1 MKTRHFYI
9 FLRLILISILL
20 FSLSCNNSETK
31 KYTIGFSQTGI
42 NDEWRKSM
50 NQAMKI
56 QAAFYP
62 GIELKI
68 LEGQDDVKDQIKDIE
83 QLIGENI
90 DVLIVS
96 PVQAT
101 PITPIVEKAFKKGIP
116 VLIVDRKINGE
127 NYTAYLGADNYQ
139 VGTNAANYLASLT
152 TESKNIIEIKGLLG
166 SSPASERSSGF
177 NNVINDVPNLSV
189 VNRIQGNWE
198 SYSIKDSLSKTLDS
212 IKNVDY
218 IFAHNDR
225 MALGAWEVLKEKGLE
240 KSIKIIGV
248 DGLNGP
254 NGGIKL
260 VQDEVLMS
268 TILYPTG
275 GEEAIKLAVKILN
288 GETVAKKNIL
298 GTTVIDSRNAD
309 ILKNQFDKITQQQN
323 DIEKQQ
329 DKIQLQE
336 KTYSTQSNRLKV
348 LLGLLI
354 TSLLLAGYSIYSAYN
369 IKKKKRELEIRNNKI
384 TIQRNQIKKFAEE
397 VKISND
403 AKVNFFTGLSH
414 EFKTPI
420 TLILSSIES
429 LSENNALKD
438 NKLLREVGLIYN
450 NSKRLLRLINQLL
463 DFRKIEDRKFIL
475 KASETNLYEFSTGIF
490 KDFER
495 EAQKRNIE
503 FTINTNDENLK
514 IYIDRNLMD
523 KVYFNLLSNAFKFT
537 PDNGSIH
544 INIENETD
552 SNFVKIL
559 FKDSGIGIPKK
570 DLQGVFKAFFQ
581 ASNNKKPSSG
591 IGLHLSMEF
600 VEMHKGSIDVSSKHG
615 TEFTLKLY
623 KGHAH
628 LSSDEIVYEPDLVDN
643 SILNFDSNFEENE
656 FSEVGAIND
665 DERYSILIIE
675 DNSDLIKFLKNKLKD
690 EYEVHISDGSDGIE
704 KAFELVPDIIIC
716 DINLP
721 DKTGFE
727 ICEILKN
734 DLRTSHIPTI
744 MLTALNNKESYIKG
758 LESGADLYLTKPF
771 SFAILSQSVKT
782 MIYNREKLRY
792 YFINNIHKINTEHD
806 FGSIEQDFLS
816 KINQIINENLDNSKF
831 SVENLASVLNISRVQ
846 LYRKTKAILGVSI
859 SDYIQNI
866 RLEKAKTLLQET
878 QLTISEIAYATGF
891 SSPNY
896 FSTSFKN
903 KFDNSPKAYREES

>member
-1 MKTRHFYI
+1 MKTKQFY
-9 FLRLILISILL
+9 
-20 FSLSCNNSETK
+20 FSLKLTLVLTLLICLSCSNPEDNK
-31 KYTIGFSQTGI
+31 QTIGFSQTGI

-62 GIELKI
+62 EIELKI
-68 LEGQDDVKDQIKDIE
+68 LEGQDDINDQIKDIE
-83 QLIGENI
+83 ALIADNV

-96 PVQAT
+96 PVQAA
-101 PITPIVEKAFKKGIP
+101 PITPIVERAFEKGIP

-139 VGTNAANYLASLT
+139 VGKNAANYLASLS
-152 TESKNIIEIKGLLG
+152 TESKRIIEIKGLLG

-177 NNVINDVPNLSV
+177 NNVITNTPNLNIV
-189 VNRIQGNWE
+189 KRVQGNWE
-198 SYSIKDSLSKTLDS
+198 SYSIKDSLSRVLDTN
-212 IKNVDY
+212 KNIDY

-240 KSIKIIGV
+240 KSIKIVGV

-254 NGGIKL
+254 NGGIKH
-260 VQDEVLMS
+260 VQDQVFMA

-288 GETVAKKNIL
+288 GEKVAKRNIL
-298 GTTVIDSRNAD
+298 ETTVIDSRNAD

-336 KTYSTQSNRLKV
+336 KIYFTQNNRLKI

-354 TSLLLAGYSIYSAYN
+354 TSLLLAAYSIYSAN
-369 IKKKKRELEIRNNKI
+369 SIRKKKRELEIRNNKI
-384 TIQRNQIKKFAEE
+384 TIQRNQIEKFAEE
-397 VKISND
+397 VKMSND

-429 LSENNALKD
+429 LSESNSIKD
-438 NKLLREVGLIYN
+438 NKLIREVGLIYN

-463 DFRKIEDRKFIL
+463 DFRKIEDRKFVL
-475 KASETNLYEFSTGIF
+475 KASETNLYEFSTRIF
-490 KDFER
+490 EDFKR
-495 EAQKRNIE
+495 EAQKRNID
-503 FTINTNDENLK
+503 FSIKTNDENLK
-514 IYIDRNLMD
+514 IFIDRNLMD

-544 INIENETD
+544 INIVNEAN
-552 SNFVKIL
+552 SNFVKIH

-570 DLQGVFKAFFQ
+570 DLQNIFKAFFQ
-581 ASNNKKPSSG
+581 ASNNNKASSG
-591 IGLHLSMEF
+591 IGLHLSKEF
-600 VEMHKGSIDVSSKHG
+600 VEMHKGTIDVSSKHG
-615 TEFTLKLY
+615 TEFILTLY
-623 KGHAH
+623 KGNAH
-628 LSSDEIVYEPDLVDN
+628 LSSDEIIYEPDLVDN
-643 SILNFDSNFEENE
+643 SVLNFNSDFEENE
-656 FSEVGAIND
+656 FVEVGVGD
-665 DERYSILIIE
+665 DKERYSILIIE
-675 DNSDLIKFLKNKLKD
+675 DNSDLIKYLRNKLIS
-690 EYEVHISDGSDGIE
+690 EYDVHLSDGSDGIE
-704 KAFELVPDIIIC
+704 KAFEIVPDIIIC
-716 DINLP
+716 DINLS

-727 ICEILKN
+727 ICEILKK
-734 DLRTSHIPTI
+734 DLRASHIPVI

-771 SFAILSQSVKT
+771 SFAVLNQSVKT
-782 MIYNREKLRY
+782 LIYNREKLRY
-792 YFINNIHKINTEHD
+792 YFINNIHKINTD
-806 FGSIEQDFLS
+806 QSFGSIEQDFLS

-831 SVENLASVLNISRVQ
+831 SVENLASALNISRVQ

-866 RLEKAKTLLQET
+866 RLDKAKTLLQET

-903 KFDNSPKAYREES
+903 KFGNSPKEYRGS

>member
-1 MKTRHFYI
+1 
-9 FLRLILISILL
+9 
-20 FSLSCNNSETK
+20 
-31 KYTIGFSQTGI
+31 
-42 NDEWRKSM
+42 M
-50 NQAMKI
+50 NQAMRI
-56 QAAFYP
+56 QTAFYP
-62 GIELKI
+62 EIELKI
-68 LEGQDDVKDQIKDIE
+68 LEGQDDVNDQIKDIE
-83 QLIGENI
+83 ALIAENVDI
-90 DVLIVS
+90 LVVS

-101 PITPIVEKAFKKGIP
+101 PITPIVEKAYKKGIP

-139 VGTNAANYLASLT
+139 VGTNAANYLAYLT
-152 TESKNIIEIKGLLG
+152 TEPKNIIEIKGLLG

-177 NNVINDVPNLSV
+177 NNVINDIPNLSV
-189 VNRIQGNWE
+189 VKTIQGNWE
-198 SYSIKDSLSKTLDS
+198 SYSIKDSLSKILDS

-225 MALGAWEVLKEKGLE
+225 MALGTWEVLKEKGLE

-254 NGGIKL
+254 NGGIKH
-260 VQDEVLMS
+260 VQDQIFLA

-275 GEEAIKLAVKILN
+275 GEEAVELAVKILN

-323 DIEKQQ
+323 DIETQQ

-354 TSLLLAGYSIYSAYN
+354 TSLLLATYSIYSAYN
-369 IKKKKRELEIRNNKI
+369 IKKKKRELEIRNKKI

-397 VKISND
+397 VKTSND
-403 AKVNFFTGLSH
+403 AKTNFFTGLSH

-475 KASETNLYEFSTGIF
+475 KASETNIYEFSVRIF

-503 FTINTNDENLK
+503 FTISTNDKNL
-514 IYIDRNLMD
+514 IVCIDRNLMD

-544 INIENETD
+544 INIVNEVD

-570 DLQGVFKAFFQ
+570 DLQGVFQAFFQ
-581 ASNNKKPSSG
+581 ASNNNKASSG
-591 IGLHLSMEF
+591 IGLHLSKEF
-600 VEMHKGSIDVSSKHG
+600 VEMHKGAIGVSSKHG
-615 TEFTLKLY
+615 TEFTLTLY
-623 KGHAH
+623 KGSAH

-643 SILNFDSNFEENE
+643 SILSFNSDYEENE
-656 FSEVGAIND
+656 FTEVDVLND
-665 DERYSILIIE
+665 EERYSILIIE
-675 DNSDLIKFLKNKLKD
+675 DNSDLIKYLRNKLIG
-690 EYEVHISDGSDGIE
+690 EYDVHVSDGSDGVE
-704 KAFELVPDIIIC
+704 KAFEIIPDIIIC

-727 ICEILKN
+727 ICEILKK

-792 YFINNIHKINTEHD
+792 YFINNIHKINTDHG

-831 SVENLASVLNISRVQ
+831 SVENLASALNISRVQ

-878 QLTISEIAYATGF
+878 QLSISEIAYVTGF

>member
-177 NNVINDVPNLSV
+177 NNVINAIPNLSV

-336 KTYSTQSNRLKV
+336 KTYST
-348 LLGLLI
+348 
-354 TSLLLAGYSIYSAYN
+354 
-369 IKKKKRELEIRNNKI
+369 
-384 TIQRNQIKKFAEE
+384 
-397 VKISND
+397 D
-403 AKVNFFTGLSH
+403 
-414 EFKTPI
+414 
-420 TLILSSIES
+420 
-429 LSENNALKD
+429 
-438 NKLLREVGLIYN
+438 
-450 NSKRLLRLINQLL
+450 
-463 DFRKIEDRKFIL
+463 
-475 KASETNLYEFSTGIF
+475 
-490 KDFER
+490 
-495 EAQKRNIE
+495 
-503 FTINTNDENLK
+503 
-514 IYIDRNLMD
+514 
-523 KVYFNLLSNAFKFT
+523 
-537 PDNGSIH
+537 
-544 INIENETD
+544 
-552 SNFVKIL
+552 
-559 FKDSGIGIPKK
+559 
-570 DLQGVFKAFFQ
+570 
-581 ASNNKKPSSG
+581 
-591 IGLHLSMEF
+591 
-600 VEMHKGSIDVSSKHG
+600 
-615 TEFTLKLY
+615 
-623 KGHAH
+623 
-628 LSSDEIVYEPDLVDN
+628 
-643 SILNFDSNFEENE
+643 
-656 FSEVGAIND
+656 
-665 DERYSILIIE
+665 
-675 DNSDLIKFLKNKLKD
+675 
-690 EYEVHISDGSDGIE
+690 
-704 KAFELVPDIIIC
+704 
-716 DINLP
+716 
-721 DKTGFE
+721 
-727 ICEILKN
+727 
-734 DLRTSHIPTI
+734 
-744 MLTALNNKESYIKG
+744 
-758 LESGADLYLTKPF
+758 
-771 SFAILSQSVKT
+771 
-782 MIYNREKLRY
+782 
-792 YFINNIHKINTEHD
+792 
-806 FGSIEQDFLS
+806 
-816 KINQIINENLDNSKF
+816 
-831 SVENLASVLNISRVQ
+831 
-846 LYRKTKAILGVSI
+846 
-859 SDYIQNI
+859 
-866 RLEKAKTLLQET
+866 
-878 QLTISEIAYATGF
+878 
-891 SSPNY
+891 
-896 FSTSFKN
+896 
-903 KFDNSPKAYREES
+903 

>member
-1 MKTRHFYI
+1 MEIRMSNILKPITLIYLIFIFGCSKT
-9 FLRLILISILL
+9 
-20 FSLSCNNSETK
+20 SETK
-31 KYTIGFSQTGI
+31 KYTIGFSQTGV

-56 QAAFYP
+56 QTAFYP
-62 GIELKI
+62 EIQLKI
-68 LEGQDDVKDQIKDIE
+68 LDGQDDVNDQIKDIE
-83 QLIGENI
+83 GLIKENV

-96 PVQAT
+96 PVQAM

-116 VLIVDRKINGE
+116 VIIVDRKINGE

-152 TESKNIIEIKGLLG
+152 TEPKNIIEIKGLLG
-166 SSPASERSSGF
+166 SSPASERSYGF
-177 NNVINDVPNLSV
+177 NNIINDIPTLSV

-198 SYSIKDSLSKTLDS
+198 SYSIKNKLSKILDS

-254 NGGIKL
+254 NGGIKH
-260 VQDEVLMS
+260 VQDQVFMA

-298 GTTVIDSRNAD
+298 GTTVIDSRNAN

-329 DKIQLQE
+329 DKIQLQD
-336 KTYSTQSNRLKV
+336 KTYSTQGNRLKL

-354 TSLLLAGYSIYSAYN
+354 TSLLLATYSIYSAYN
-369 IKKKKRELEIRNNKI
+369 IRKKKRELELQNKKI
-384 TIQRNQIKKFAEE
+384 TIQRNQIKTIAEE

-429 LSENNALKD
+429 LSENKAIKD
-438 NKLLREVGLIYN
+438 NKILTEIGLIFN

-475 KASETNLYEFSTGIF
+475 KASKTNFFTFSNRIF
-490 KDFER
+490 QDFAR
-495 EAQKRNIE
+495 EAQKRNID
-503 FTINTNDENLK
+503 FTIKANDEDLD

-537 PDNGSIH
+537 PDNGTISIE
-544 INIENETD
+544 IKNDPE
-552 SNFVKIL
+552 SNFVKVV

-570 DLQGVFKAFFQ
+570 DSSEVFKAFFQ
-581 ASNNKKPSSG
+581 GSNNNKAGSG
-591 IGLHLSMEF
+591 IGLHLSREF
-600 VEMHKGSIDVSSKHG
+600 VEMHKGTIEVNSIHG
-615 TEFTLKLY
+615 TEFTITLY
-623 KGHAH
+623 KGTSH
-628 LSSDEIVYEPDLVDN
+628 LNNDDIVYEPDIIDR
-643 SILNFDSNFEENE
+643 SIINFNFDYE
-656 FSEVGAIND
+656 EVGFNEID
-665 DERYSILIIE
+665 VKSDEERYSILIIE
-675 DNSDLIKFLKNKLKD
+675 DHQELIKFLKNKLIG
-690 EYEVHISDGSDGIE
+690 EYEVYLSDGSDAIE
-704 KAFELVPDIIIC
+704 KALELIPDVIVC
-716 DINLP
+716 DINLT
-721 DKTGFE
+721 DKSGFE
-727 ICEILKN
+727 ICEILKK
-734 DLRTSHIPTI
+734 DLRTSHIPII
-744 MLTALNNKESYIKG
+744 MLTALTNKESYVKG
-758 LESGADLYLTKPF
+758 LQSGADLYLTKPF
-771 SFAILSQSVKT
+771 SFAVLSQSVKT
-782 MIYNREKLRY
+782 VIYNREKLRY
-792 YFINNIHKINTEHD
+792 YFINNIHKISTDNS
-806 FGSIEQDFLS
+806 FGLFDQDFLS
-816 KINQIINENLDNSKF
+816 KINKIINDNLDNSKF
-831 SVENLASVLNISRVQ
+831 SVENLASELNLSRVQ
-846 LYRKTKAILGVSI
+846 LYRKTKAILGVTI

-866 RLEKAKTLLQET
+866 RLERAKSLLLET
-878 QLTISEIAYATGF
+878 QLTISEIAYETGF

-896 FSTSFKN
+896 FSTSFKG
-903 KFDNSPKAYREES
+903 KFKKSPKAFRQK

>member
-1 MKTRHFYI
+1 MKTSYFHI
-9 FLRLILISILL
+9 FLRFILVLILL
-20 FSLSCNNSETK
+20 FSFSCNNSETK

-50 NQAMKI
+50 NQAMRI
-56 QAAFYP
+56 QTAFYP
-62 GIELKI
+62 EIELKI
-68 LEGQDDVKDQIKDIE
+68 LEGQDDVNDQIKDIE
-83 QLIGENI
+83 ALIAENVDI
-90 DVLIVS
+90 LVVS

-101 PITPIVEKAFKKGIP
+101 PITPIVEKAYKKGIP

-139 VGTNAANYLASLT
+139 VGTNAANYLAYLT
-152 TESKNIIEIKGLLG
+152 TEPKNIIEIKGLLG

-177 NNVINDVPNLSV
+177 NNVINDIPNLSV
-189 VNRIQGNWE
+189 VKTIQGNWE
-198 SYSIKDSLSKTLDS
+198 SYSIKDSLSKILDS

-225 MALGAWEVLKEKGLE
+225 MALGTWEVLKEKGLE

-254 NGGIKL
+254 NGGIKH
-260 VQDEVLMS
+260 VQDQIFLA

-275 GEEAIKLAVKILN
+275 GEEAVELAVKILN

-323 DIEKQQ
+323 DIETQQ

-354 TSLLLAGYSIYSAYN
+354 TSLLLATYSIYSAYN
-369 IKKKKRELEIRNNKI
+369 IKKKKRELEIRNKKI

-397 VKISND
+397 VKTSND
-403 AKVNFFTGLSH
+403 AKTNFFTGLSH

-475 KASETNLYEFSTGIF
+475 KASETNIYEFSVRIF

-503 FTINTNDENLK
+503 FTISTNDKNL
-514 IYIDRNLMD
+514 IVCIDRNLMD

-544 INIENETD
+544 INIVNEVD

-570 DLQGVFKAFFQ
+570 DLQGVFQAFFQ
-581 ASNNKKPSSG
+581 ASNNNKASSG
-591 IGLHLSMEF
+591 IGLHLSKEF
-600 VEMHKGSIDVSSKHG
+600 VEMHKGAIGVSSKHG
-615 TEFTLKLY
+615 TEFTLTLY
-623 KGHAH
+623 KGSAH

-643 SILNFDSNFEENE
+643 SILSFNSDYEENE
-656 FSEVGAIND
+656 FTEVDVLND
-665 DERYSILIIE
+665 EERYSILIIE
-675 DNSDLIKFLKNKLKD
+675 DNSDLIKYLRNKLIG
-690 EYEVHISDGSDGIE
+690 EYDVHVSDGSDGVE
-704 KAFELVPDIIIC
+704 KAFEIIPDIIIC

-727 ICEILKN
+727 ICEILKK

-792 YFINNIHKINTEHD
+792 YFINNIHKINTDHG

-831 SVENLASVLNISRVQ
+831 SVENLASALNISRVQ

-878 QLTISEIAYATGF
+878 QLSISEIAYVTGF